1 MKNKKLT
8 SKQKDQLLE
17 ELVDAVDLEK
27 VTEISV
33 TLFQAK
39 HGEFE
44 MENDKHQDMVSEI
57 MTDLMGAIESSLKE
71 NLSNY

>member
-8 SKQKDQLLE
+8 SKEKDQLLE
-17 ELVDAVDLEK
+17 QLVDAVDMEK

-44 MENDKHQDMVSEI
+44 IENDKHQYMVSEI
-57 MTDLMGAIESSLKE
+57 MMDLFGTIESSLKE